1 MGKEGPRRT
10 CLGHRCGLRVPVI
23 GIGFWQ
29 AGGRLWGRY
38 SPDNAVRVVGAALEN
53 GLNLFDTA
61 EIYGN
66 GRSERLLGEALR
78 RHGALEEAII
88 VTKIAGYR
96 VTWTGFRRAVEGSS
110 RRLGR
115 RPDIVLY
122 HWPPP
127 WPFSAC
133 RVARLLE
140 KLMDEGLTW
149 GIGVSNFGS
158 RLLEEAVHCL
168 HRYEILVD
176 QVHYSLAHRVPENK
190 LVGTATRLGVKLMA
204 WGPLAKG
211 ALAGKTRPDNAAR
224 ALDPVFLRAARDR
237 ELQGAL
243 ESIAKRH
250 GVSKA
255 VVALAW
261 LVARGAIP
269 VVGARREKHVADAA
283 RAAGLVLSR
292 EEEELLNNVSE
303 KYRGRG
309 DYCELCFNRYIPAP
323 LQWLIYHVLLRGI

>member
-1 MGKEGPRRT
+1 MDDA
-10 CLGHRCGLRVPVI
+10 I
-23 GIGFWQ
+23 
-29 AGGRLWGRY
+29 
-38 SPDNAVRVVGAALEN
+38 RVVGAALEN
-53 GLNLFDTA
+53 DLSLFDTA

-78 RHGALEEAII
+78 RYKALEEAII

-96 VTWTGFRRAVEGSS
+96 VTWTGFRKAVEGSS

-140 KLMDEGLTW
+140 KLVDEGLTW

-158 RLLEEAVHCL
+158 RLLEEAAHCL
-168 HRYEILVD
+168 YRYEILVD
-176 QVHYSLAHRVPENK
+176 QVHYSLVHRVPENK
-190 LVGTATRLGVKLMA
+190 LVGTAAKLGVKLMA
-204 WGPLAKG
+204 WSPLAKG

-224 ALDPVFLRAARDR
+224 ALDPVFMHAARDR
-237 ELQGAL
+237 ELQEAL
-243 ESIAKRH
+243 EKIAKRH

-261 LVARGAIP
+261 LVARGVIP
-269 VVGARREKHVADAA
+269 VVGARREEHVADAA
-283 RAAGLVLSR
+283 RATRLVLSR
-292 EEEELLNNVSE
+292 EEEELLNRVSE

-323 LQWLIYHVLLRGI
+323 LQWLIYRVIMRGI